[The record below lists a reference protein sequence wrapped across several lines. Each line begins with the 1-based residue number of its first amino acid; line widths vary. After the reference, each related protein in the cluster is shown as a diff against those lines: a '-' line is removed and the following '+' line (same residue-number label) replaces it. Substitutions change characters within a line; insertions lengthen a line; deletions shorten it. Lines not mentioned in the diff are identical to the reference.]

1 MPTKYGGSQKNL
13 IVTFEHSLLFVEVQI
28 ETFRIHVLD
37 SICYLVKLEN
47 LLNELGI
54 RVELYNC
61 LNVNF

>member
-37 SICYLVKLEN
+37 RVVSFCYLVKLEN
-47 LLNELGI
+47 HLNELGI
-54 RVELYNC
+54 RVEL
-61 LNVNF
+61 